1 MLSVQAEDSRK
12 RFVNGNRTNEWRP
25 RSTLSTKA
33 PIEVGLGTFV
43 LTGDEAGPTAVALQ
57 FEYAPKGGPIGNL
70 SGKVLDKQFTKG
82 FHGYYTDLDS
92 TATQHSTS
100 CPAPS
105 TEPPGSTNATALFP
119 VAR

>member
-1 MLSVQAEDSRK
+1 MATSIDAEHEGADR
-12 RFVNGNRTNEWRP
+12 GRTGH
-25 RSTLSTKA
+25 L
-33 PIEVGLGTFV
+33 
-43 LTGDEAGPTAVALQ
+43 GDEAGPTAVALQ